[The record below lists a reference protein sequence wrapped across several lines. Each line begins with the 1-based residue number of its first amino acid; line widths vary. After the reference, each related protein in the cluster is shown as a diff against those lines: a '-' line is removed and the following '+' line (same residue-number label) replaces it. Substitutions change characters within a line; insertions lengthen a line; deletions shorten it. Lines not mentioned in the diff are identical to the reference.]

1 MKKGK
6 LLARLAAAVL
16 SCCLLLSGCGESAGE
31 SKQRDSVPQ
40 QGSLASAPLTGSSVP
55 ASQPGNEEDT
65 EVDENTIVVGGWTK
79 NTNLEKMAQ
88 RFNQEQSRYKVVV
101 RKIDNLVLELM
112 RKKGPDLIDLSH
124 CPVEEFARKGVLE
137 ELTPYFNNSSEV
149 QLDDLLEDIKRLG
162 TVDGKLTS
170 LILSFSFQGIAVEK
184 GHTRNG
190 GWTLED
196 YIALAEQY
204 PEIRI
209 CEKMINDPVNL
220 FLNDLAFVAEGYISW
235 EDYTCS
241 FDSDS
246 FINFIEKINA
256 YSRKKYD
263 FVSSGTPAERLRRRD
278 YLTCRFTVIPSSYM
292 QRYLQ
297 LREMLGEEYELAGF
311 PSVTGKPQYKLFTE
325 YHLGINA
332 ASEKKEAAWAFLEY
346 LLSEGM
352 QDDQLRNQS
361 SFPARKDVLEAYF
374 QELIGRKNDE
384 AVDPTFNMFTEEYYM
399 ERIPFTEEDR
409 AALMAMLEHME
420 LAQTMFAE
428 TTQTIIAEELSAYFK
443 GDKSAKDAA
452 GIIQSKIRIYLME
465 QQ

>member
-16 SCCLLLSGCGESAGE
+16 FCCLLLSGCGEGAEE
-31 SKQRDSVPQ
+31 SKQSGSVPQ
-40 QGSLASAPLTGSSVP
+40 QSSSVSVPQTGSSVP
-55 ASQPGNEEDT
+55 ASQPGNEEDP
-65 EVDENTIVVGGWTK
+65 EVDENTIVIGGWTEDR
-79 NTNLEKMAQ
+79 NLEKMAQ

-101 RKIDNLVLELM
+101 RKIDNFVLELM
-112 RKKGPDLIDLSH
+112 RKKGPDLIDLTN

-170 LILSFSFQGIAVEK
+170 LILSFSFQGIVVEK
-184 GHTRNG
+184 GHTQNG

-209 CEKMINDPVNL
+209 CEKINDPVNL
-220 FLNDLAFVAEGYISW
+220 FLNDLAFAAEGYISW
-235 EDYTCS
+235 KDYTSS

-278 YLTCRFTVIPSSYM
+278 YLTYRITVYPSSYM
-292 QRYLQ
+292 QNYLQ
-297 LREMLGEEYELAGF
+297 LREMMGEEYELAGF
-311 PSVTGKPQYKLFTE
+311 PGVTGEPRYKLFTE

-352 QDDQLRNQS
+352 QDDQLRKQS
-361 SFPARKDVLEAYF
+361 RFPARKDVLEAYF
-374 QELIGRKNDE
+374 QELIGMKNDE
-384 AVDPTFNMFTEEYYM
+384 EEVRPVLNMFTEEYQM
-399 ERIPFTEEDR
+399 GRIPFTEEDR

-420 LAQTMFAE
+420 AAQTMFAE

-443 GDKSAKDAA
+443 GDKTAKDAA

>member
-6 LLARLAAAVL
+6 LWARMAAAVL
-16 SCCLLLSGCGESAGE
+16 SCCLLLSGCGEGAGE
-31 SKQRDSVPQ
+31 TKQSGSVPQ
-40 QGSLASAPLTGSSVP
+40 TGSSVP
-55 ASQPGNEEDT
+55 ASQPGNEEDP
-65 EVDENTIVVGGWTK
+65 EVDENTIVVGGWIK
-79 NTNLEKMAQ
+79 DRNLEKMAQ

-101 RKIDNLVLELM
+101 RQINNLTMELM

-137 ELTPYFNNSSEV
+137 ELAPYFNNSSEV

-209 CEKMINDPVNL
+209 CEKINDPVNL
-220 FLNDLAFVAEGYISW
+220 FLNDLAFAAEGYISW
-235 EDYTCS
+235 KDYTCS

-246 FINFIEKINA
+246 FINLLEKIDA
-256 YSRKKYD
+256 YSRRKYD
-263 FVSSGTPAERLRRRD
+263 FVTSGTSAERLRRRD
-278 YLTCRFTVIPSSYM
+278 YLTCRITVYPDSYM
-292 QRYLQ
+292 QNYLQ
-297 LREMLGEEYELAGF
+297 MREMMGEEYELAGF
-311 PSVTGKPQYKLFTE
+311 PSVTGEPQYKLFTE

-352 QDDQLRNQS
+352 QDDQLRKQAR
-361 SFPARKDVLEAYF
+361 FPARKDVLEAYF
-374 QELIGRKNDE
+374 QELIGMKNDE
-384 AVDPTFNMFTEEYYM
+384 EVDPIFNMFTEEYQM
-399 ERIPFTEEDR
+399 GRIPFTEEDR

-420 LAQTMFAE
+420 AAQTMFAE

-443 GDKSAKDAA
+443 SDKTAKDAA
-452 GIIQSKIRIYLME
+452 GIIQNKIRIYLME